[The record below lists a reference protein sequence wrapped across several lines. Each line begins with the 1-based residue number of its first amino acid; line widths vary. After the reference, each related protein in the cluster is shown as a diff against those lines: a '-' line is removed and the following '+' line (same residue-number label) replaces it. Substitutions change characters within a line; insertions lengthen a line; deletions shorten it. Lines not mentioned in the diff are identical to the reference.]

1 MHPGESKMRTNRKTA
16 RKAAAPVAPRKK
28 KNAFMNR
35 DKEGHGNKIWIDPD
49 ALSVECAICF
59 TPFEAEVFMCKN
71 GHAACAKCCVRIN
84 RKCWCCGKPIGD
96 MRCRPLENVL
106 AEMNTHCRFSKYGCT
121 EVVKYIDK
129 SRHEEACPRAPSGCP
144 VDGCTYRGLLLYK
157 HLLDEHSDAVVF
169 VANNLPATTTTLLS
183 LHKSAPFRVLVL
195 ERATDAGEGEGSVFL
210 LLNGGGVLSGR
221 SLSLVRLG
229 AGDVEFGYKM
239 EVRGSE
245 PGVLSLERTA
255 PRVRELEGFEAKM
268 FLFVPDA
275 SWAPTDRVS
284 VSIRI
289 G

>member
-1 MHPGESKMRTNRKTA
+1 MRSTRTRKTA
-16 RKAAAPVAPRKK
+16 PKAAAAVAPRKK
-28 KNAFMNR
+28 AKAFM
-35 DKEGHGNKIWIDPD
+35 DEEGSKIWMDPD
-49 ALSVECAICF
+49 SLSVECAICYM
-59 TPFEAEVFMCKN
+59 PFEAEVFMCKN

-106 AEMNTHCRFSKYGCT
+106 AEMNTLCRFSKYGCT

-144 VDGCTYRGLLLYK
+144 FDVCTYRGLLLYK
-157 HLLDEHSDAVVF
+157 HLLDEHSGAVTS
-169 VANNLPATTTTLLS
+169 VANNLRDTTRLPFD
-183 LHKSAPFRVLVL
+183 KSAPFRVLVL
-195 ERATDAGEGEGSVFL
+195 ERAPDTGEGEGSVLL

-221 SLSLVRLG
+221 SLSLVCL
-229 AGDVEFGYKM
+229 AGPRPEGNSDGELRYKM

-245 PGVLSLERTA
+245 PGVLSLEGTA